1 MPHESD
7 FQASFPVPET
17 PTVLRETSIEQVRT
31 HETQCI
37 RAAIFDFDGTLS
49 LIREGWPEIMIP
61 MMVEFLLEL
70 NSDESPEA
78 LTEIVTEFVFRLT
91 GKQTIYQ
98 MIQLVEE
105 IEKRGGQAR
114 EPQWYKDEYHQRLLE
129 RINQRRDALRTGQV
143 PATDWLVPF
152 SLELLAN
159 LKDRGIRLYL
169 ASGTDEIYVR
179 EEARLLGLEPFF
191 ENRIYGAVDDYRS
204 FSKEAVIQRLLQE
217 EVSNPAELIGFGDGY
232 VEIENLVRNG
242 GLAVGVASEEQKKD
256 GTIDPWKRS
265 RLISVGAHYV
275 IPDFRDQ
282 DELLSHLLDSD
293 ADKTAR

>member
-1 MPHESD
+1 MSHESD
-7 FQASFPVPET
+7 FEAHYPVPEIPQT
-17 PTVLRETSIEQVRT
+17 LQATSIERVRS
-31 HETQCI
+31 HETQQI
-37 RAAIFDFDGTLS
+37 QAAIFDFDGTLS

-61 MMVEFLLEL
+61 MMVEFLEEL
-70 NSDESPEA
+70 NSGEPTEA
-78 LTEIVTEFVFRLT
+78 LTELATEFVFRLT

-105 IEKRGGQAR
+105 IEKRGGVAR
-114 EPQWYKDEYHQRLLE
+114 EPQWYKEEYHQRLLR
-129 RINQRRDALRTGQV
+129 RIHQRRDALRSGEA
-143 PATDWLVPF
+143 PATDWLVPY

-159 LKDRGIRLYL
+159 LKERGIRLYL

-179 EEARLLGLEPFF
+179 EEAKLLGLEPYF

-232 VEIENLVRNG
+232 VEIENLVRHG

-256 GTIDPWKRS
+256 GSIDPWKRA

-275 IPDFRDQ
+275 IPDFRDH
-282 DELLSHLLDSD
+282 DELLSHLLDSE
-293 ADKTAR
+293 AESQ